1 MNININKDFAEAY
14 RDELARGLT
23 LREWVALGSAGIV
36 GVGQILAL
44 HHFFGVNLIFGV
56 YLAVPLCFGVLMLG
70 IRRTQGL
77 TMLQLWREKQYTRA
91 TRLLCYE
98 AEELKEEPPLYSM
111 EHPPKKQKNR
121 KRRKRRNRNG
131 SH

>member
-23 LREWVALGSAGIV
+23 LREWVALGAAVVV
-36 GVGQILAL
+36 GVGQVLAL
-44 HHFFGVNLIFGV
+44 YYFFGVNLTFGV
-56 YLAVPLCFGVLMLG
+56 YLAVPLCFGVLMFG
-70 IRRTQGL
+70 IWRTQGL

-98 AEELKEEPPLYSM
+98 AEELEGEPPLYSM
-111 EHPPKKQKNR
+111 EHPKKQKNR
-121 KRRKRRNRNG
+121 KRRKRRDRNG